1 LPLTPGERKMAKM
14 CVIYLATYEIFKQI
28 KISIN
33 QSIKGLVLPY
43 LNCILR
49 HGNIIIF
56 YDQRAAANRNIKIK
70 IIVYIFKGITLLA

>member
-1 LPLTPGERKMAKM
+1 M
-14 CVIYLATYEIFKQI
+14 
-28 KISIN
+28 
-33 QSIKGLVLPY
+33 QS